1 MTKSL
6 FYRLFGIGKVPPQLA
21 AQLNNEFT
29 LILDEGSKGSVTHL
43 DFRSPQRYAN
53 WKRQWFTG
61 SILLTEARL
70 VALRFSQIIVDVAY
84 LDERIKQMNFSVD
97 GAGELLISFDASL
110 FRQDWP
116 GRIEYR
122 FQTAFSQAVL
132 DRLQE
137 KIG

>member
-110 FRQDWP
+110 FRQDWS